1 MKIQAPTISEKIMYY
16 IGYVQPKIGGRFSYE
31 KALEFLNSF
40 YSEPCSIRTL
50 RKEFSIL
57 KTKGFFEYKTYYNR
71 KVPVLSSDGKLAISP
86 ALAYR
91 KYGPW
96 DGKWRV
102 VVFSVSEHDRKCKNL
117 FVAKLDDLKFRKI
130 FKGVYIGPHPVLSV
144 VSRYANDL
152 GLRQKC
158 VLFETDKIDQETK
171 TIQKTWN
178 IAETNEKYR
187 KFISFANEKFA
198 QQGEYWA
205 LPAKEIEKAFIRIYN
220 EDAHL
225 PTEFLPKDWIG
236 DEAYQLFKK
245 VSNSYRIS
253 K

>member
-1 MKIQAPTISEKIMYY
+1 MKVQAPTISEKILYY
-16 IGYVQPKIGGRFSYE
+16 LGYVLPKAGGRFSYE
-31 KALEFLNSF
+31 KMLEFLNGY

-57 KTKGFFEYKTYYNR
+57 KSKGFFDYKTYYNR

-102 VVFSVSEHDRKCKNL
+102 VVFSVSEHDRKCKNM
-117 FVAKLDDLKFRKI
+117 FVARLDDLKFKKI

-144 VSRYANDL
+144 VSRYANEL

-158 VLFETDKIDQETK
+158 VLFETEKIDQETK
-171 TIQKTWN
+171 TIQKIWN
-178 IAETNEKYR
+178 VDEINKKYDQ
-187 KFISFANEKFA
+187 FIKFANDKIDYGIEN
-198 QQGEYWA
+198 WP
-205 LPAKEIEKAFIRIYN
+205 LVAKEIEKVFIELYN

-225 PTEFLPKDWIG
+225 PTEFLPKDWVG
-236 DEAYQLFKK
+236 DEAYQLFKE